1 MCLEEELAFQLNHT
15 DKSFHVFA
23 NSVADKNNWITNL
36 RQNIAKASQG
46 RGLWLS
52 GIVILNGVH

>member
-1 MCLEEELAFQLNHT
+1 MEIVIEEELAFQLNHT

-36 RQNIAKASQG
+36 RKNIAKATQG
-46 RGLWLS
+46 KGD
-52 GIVILNGVH
+52 